1 MIRIGANAPTRKA
14 GAQLAYLDKKVK
26 ITAKYWPAIVPIGPN
41 IENDKIPMLRNIN
54 IGTSTKRSDL
64 GII

>member
-1 MIRIGANAPTRKA
+1 MLLLEKQVPNWRIWI
-14 GAQLAYLDKKVK
+14 KKVK